1 MIALP
6 APTAPSVA
14 HRAEEAERLLRRHL
28 EELRFSFGE
37 EPLVDL
43 AGFLI
48 AENGCHAI
56 VVAADLDAPARIFLY
71 LHCLGHLALGHVP
84 EPTLAVTYEF
94 RDRWRLPPDQ
104 QARETAADQ
113 WALRL
118 LQRLLDPTPQ
128 ASSPFQRGVLQ
139 EVHRLP
145 LPRGFLRACRG
156 RLRAAAA
163 ADPALVRELRRQ
175 VVAPRA
181 TVPHRPEKTA
191 SPVAR
196 STRRARAR

>member
-6 APTAPSVA
+6 APNPPGLAY
-14 HRAEEAERLLRRHL
+14 RAEQAERLLRRHL

-48 AENGCHAI
+48 SENGCHAI
-56 VVAADLDAPARIFLY
+56 LVAADLDARARIFLY

-84 EPTLAVTYEF
+84 ARQLAVTYEF
-94 RDRWRLPPDQ
+94 RDRWRHPPHQ

-118 LQRLLDPTPQ
+118 LQQLLDPTPP
-128 ASSPFQRGVLQ
+128 ASSVFQSGILG
-139 EVHRLP
+139 E
-145 LPRGFLRACRG
+145 
-156 RLRAAAA
+156 
-163 ADPALVRELRRQ
+163 
-175 VVAPRA
+175 
-181 TVPHRPEKTA
+181 
-191 SPVAR
+191 
-196 STRRARAR
+196 

>member
-1 MIALP
+1 
-6 APTAPSVA
+6 
-14 HRAEEAERLLRRHL
+14 ERLLRRHL
-28 EELRFSFGE
+28 EELRFSFGQ

-84 EPTLAVTYEF
+84 EPKLSVAYEF

-118 LQRLLDPTPQ
+118 PQQLLDPTSQ
-128 ASSPFQRGVLQ
+128 ASSLSQRGVLQ
-139 EVHRLP
+139 EVHRLR
-145 LPRGFLRACRG
+145 LRRGFLRACRE

-181 TVPHRPEKTA
+181 TAPHRSEK
-191 SPVAR
+191 SPSSVAR
-196 STRRARAR
+196 STRRA